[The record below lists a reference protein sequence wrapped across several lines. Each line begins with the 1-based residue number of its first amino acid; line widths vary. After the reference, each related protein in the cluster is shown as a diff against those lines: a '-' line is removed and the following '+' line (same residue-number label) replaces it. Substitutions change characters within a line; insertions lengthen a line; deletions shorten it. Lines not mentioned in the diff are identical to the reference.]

1 VAQPVADRA
10 APAALET
17 PPPPA
22 PVDALA
28 IAFVSALKGVG
39 QHEPGALARLK
50 AIADA
55 GHTPAQLSLARLYT
69 DGKAGVNRSLSEA
82 RKWTARAAEA
92 GDPAAMHNLA
102 LYYFRGE
109 GGTQDSAAAAG
120 WFRKAAQ
127 RGIVDS
133 QYNLGQLYQAGSGV
147 PRDLAEAYKWFSIAA
162 IHGDAPSR
170 AAAIEL
176 ERNLTTAQLATAESA
191 ADRFHAASD
200 AGGQEATPQVA
211 GLASGLAL
219 AKAQKVLGRL
229 GYYKGPSDGA
239 MSRDLKLAV
248 ASYQRDQGLATTG
261 SLDPATA
268 SRLSVFTR

>member
-191 ADRFHAASD
+191 ADRFQAASD
-200 AGGQEATPQVA
+200 AGGQEATPKVA